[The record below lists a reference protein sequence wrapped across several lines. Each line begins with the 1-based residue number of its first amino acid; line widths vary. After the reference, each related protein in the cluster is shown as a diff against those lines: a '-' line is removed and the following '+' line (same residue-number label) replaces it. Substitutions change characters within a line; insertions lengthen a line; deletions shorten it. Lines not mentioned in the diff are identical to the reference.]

1 MVLGN
6 PDIRSFDTKE
16 VATYRLRTANLFA
29 LACVGTSGLKLAA
42 FLPQSPSCC
51 GDGHVPS
58 FLYVIPKFSSF
69 LMILNV
75 LMNILLM
82 NFFGL
87 SFHAFSD
94 FLNPSTFVP
103 PHWC

>member
-1 MVLGN
+1 
-6 PDIRSFDTKE
+6 
-16 VATYRLRTANLFA
+16 
-29 LACVGTSGLKLAA
+29 
-42 FLPQSPSCC
+42 
-51 GDGHVPS
+51 VPS